1 MKLVSQLLFLTLV
14 LLYSINSTAKPQVFN
29 QDSYQNILKSNK
41 DNNFIMILWS
51 LDCPPCIEEMP
62 VISSF
67 HKKNPGVEIILVS
80 TDEVSR
86 VNEITDLLFEA
97 ELQGLQQWVFQN
109 ENYHR
114 IRYSIDPTWY
124 GELPRSYFYRAGKLN
139 KKRSGRLT
147 MNDLEQWLTR
157 QSAINRGKN

>member
-1 MKLVSQLLFLTLV
+1 MKLVSQCLFLILV
-14 LLYSINSTAKPQVFN
+14 LLYSVNSAAKPQYFN
-29 QDSYQNILKSNK
+29 QNSYQDILISNK
-41 DNNFIMILWS
+41 DKHFIMLLWS

-67 HKKNPGVEIILVS
+67 HKKNPAIEIIMVS

-86 VNEITDLLFEA
+86 EGEIADLLIETG
-97 ELQGLQQWVFQN
+97 LQDLQQWVFQSG
-109 ENYHR
+109 NYQR

-124 GELPRSYFYRAGKLN
+124 GELPRSYFYQFGKLN

-147 MNDLEQWLTR
+147 LRDLEQWLTSS
-157 QSAINRGKN
+157 QL